1 MRAFAVL
8 LAAVVLIPAGMVS
21 AFPASARHA
30 TARPVSAAAV
40 PGPSLMPP
48 DPVSGRWPPMGI
60 RSAPSAPLHP
70 AAVLGVARILV
81 LLIQF
86 TNVSHA
92 PSHDA
97 AYFDG
102 FFSNA
107 TPAARSMRAYYRE
120 ASYGGL
126 TINATIV
133 PTWFTSVHPMEY
145 YGKDG
150 TSGIDSANGPIY
162 YLVDEAVRAAD
173 PSVDFTSFDTDH
185 DGLVDHLVIV
195 HAGPGQENHANLT
208 DAIWS
213 HSWNVYDGDPTQP
226 GDQPLLADGVQVF
239 HYTMISEDSPL
250 GVMAHEFGHD
260 LGLPDLYDTDGS
272 SDGAGV
278 WDIMSLGSWNGAPRG
293 SSPAEFSAWSKIRL
307 GWLTPTTGP
316 VTALED
322 TAIPAVEQ
330 RPFVIR
336 LSVPGSVNEYFL
348 LENRE
353 QTGFDVALPA
363 SGLLIWHVDDSQPD
377 NTNDAHRLLDL
388 EESDEGISGDHP
400 ADAADP
406 WHDTAVG
413 FGPDTRPSSA
423 AYGGTAT
430 SWRVRDISAEGP
442 TMTAT
447 LLFSLTV
454 DVAVQ
459 EIRAPPMVALGAA
472 VTAGVVV
479 RNEGTVPA
487 NASVTVGVYLDR
499 IAPNAL
505 VQPVTRTRLTLPAE
519 TSTTVNISFNA
530 ISLGRYLIDAG
541 ATTPG
546 DAIPSDDERVAHV
559 STNVFAFRDDM
570 ESGGANWV
578 VNGTP
583 QDNPRWSILSASDP
597 NGSAHGGLFAWRF
610 GYVSNNTTS
619 PASPSW
625 RTLTTPVVNLSGPTF
640 LIFYQRYDFSNS
652 TDLESNGTGAA
663 TVEVRYGAGGW
674 TRIARV
680 WGAALSWTGVSIALL
695 PGTLPTTIQVRFN
708 ATSGNMPTRGGWWID
723 DVAIAGHGLARSAV
737 LLPTAISLNTT
748 AGSVVPGTAKLVNV
762 GDYDETFVLD
772 SSVPAGW
779 TVLWVPIGGILP
791 LATMRT
797 VVLAPDRD
805 AMLSFVLAVPL
816 SAAGGTYNATLTS
829 GVIGSGPIASLPLSI
844 TVEASSTWIFTAI
857 VVIAAAIVGTIAIV
871 ALIFLRRRGRHPP
884 P

>member
-1 MRAFAVL
+1 MRAFTVL
-8 LAAVVLIPAGMVS
+8 LALVVLIPAGMVAVDHAS
-21 AFPASARHA
+21 PRTPAARSVQVDA
-30 TARPVSAAAV
+30 E
-40 PGPSLMPP
+40 PGPSLTPP
-48 DPVSGRWPPMGI
+48 DPVSGRWPAAGI
-60 RSAPSAPLHP
+60 RSTSPVPVHPSA
-70 AAVLGVARILV
+70 ALGLARVLV

-86 TNVSHA
+86 TNVSHD
-92 PSHDA
+92 PSHEA
-97 AYFDG
+97 AYFDD
-102 FFSNA
+102 FFNDA
-107 TPAARSMRAYYRE
+107 TPGARSMRAYYRE

-133 PTWFTSVHPMEY
+133 PTWFTSSYPMEY

-150 TSGIDSANGPIY
+150 PSGIDNANGPIY
-162 YLVDEAVRAAD
+162 NLVVEAVRAAD
-173 PSVDFTSFDTDH
+173 PAVDFSAFDTDH
-185 DGLVDHLVIV
+185 DGVIDHLVVV

-213 HSWNVYDGDPTQP
+213 HSWNVYDADPTQP

-239 HYTMISEDSPL
+239 RYTMISEDSPL

-307 GWLTPTTGP
+307 EWLTPMSGP
-316 VTALED
+316 VTALEH
-322 TAIPAVEQ
+322 TPIPAVEQ

-353 QTGFDVALPA
+353 QTGFDVGLPA

-388 EESDEGISGDHP
+388 EEADEGINGDHP
-400 ADAADP
+400 TDSGDP

-413 FGPDTRPSSA
+413 FGPDTHPSSA
-423 AYGGTAT
+423 AYDATAT
-430 SWRVRDISAEGP
+430 NWRVRDISAAGP

-447 LLFSLTV
+447 LLFSLIV

-472 VTAGVVV
+472 VAAGVVV

-487 NASVTVGVYLDR
+487 SVSVKVGVYLDR
-499 IAPNAL
+499 IAPNTL
-505 VQPVTRTRLTLPAE
+505 VQSETQTQLTLQGE
-519 TSTTVNISFNA
+519 SSTTVNISFLA
-530 ISLGRYLIDAG
+530 TSLGRYLIDAH
-541 ATTPG
+541 ASTPG

-570 ESGGANWV
+570 ESGGANWD

-583 QDNPRWSILSASDP
+583 PDNPRWSILSATDP
-597 NGSAHGGLFAWRF
+597 NGTAHSGFLAWRF

-619 PASPSW
+619 PALPSW
-625 RTLTTPVVNLSGPTF
+625 RTLTTPLVNLSAPSF
-640 LIFYQRYDFSNS
+640 LIYYERYDFSNS
-652 TDLESNGTGAA
+652 TDRRSNGSGGAM
-663 TVEVRYGAGGW
+663 VEVRYGGGGW
-674 TRIARV
+674 TPITRV
-680 WGAALSWTGVSIALL
+680 SGAAPSWTGVSIALL
-695 PGTLPTTIQVRFN
+695 PGSLPTTIQVRFN
-708 ATSGNMPTRGGWWID
+708 ATAGNMPTRGGWWID
-723 DVAIAGHGLARSAV
+723 DVAIADRGLARSAV

-748 AGSVVPGTAKLVNV
+748 AGGVVPGTVRLVNV
-762 GDYDETFVLD
+762 GDTVETFVLD
-772 SSVPAGW
+772 SSMPAGW
-779 TVLWVPIGGILP
+779 SVLWVPMGGSLP
-791 LATMRT
+791 LAMTRT

-805 AMLSFVLAVPL
+805 AMLSFVVVVPG

-829 GVIGSGPIASLPLSI
+829 GVDGSGPLASVSLSI
-844 TVEASSTWIFTAI
+844 AVQTSSTWIFTAI
-857 VVIAAAIVGTIAIV
+857 VAVAAAIIGIIAIV
-871 ALIFLRRRGRHPP
+871 TLLFLRRRGGHPP